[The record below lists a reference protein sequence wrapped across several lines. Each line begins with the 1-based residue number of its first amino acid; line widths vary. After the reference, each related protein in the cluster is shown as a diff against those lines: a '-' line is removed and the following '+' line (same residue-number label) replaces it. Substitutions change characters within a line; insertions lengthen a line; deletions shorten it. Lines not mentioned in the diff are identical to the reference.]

1 MTILAF
7 FAFYS
12 WLIKTGIEIQCNA
25 RPNWHWA
32 YIPTKSEEMI
42 SNSPNSRLV
51 NSDRMP
57 LAARIDS
64 AQKANIISTWSHRVQ
79 KCEILWVQR
88 SWTQIFR
95 EIFEDPVGISGPIAN
110 SGWLT
115 SPCKISQCAYC
126 SAKRGRGKKLLCN
139 AGEVIGDT
147 PIGLHFLRGVLIECL
162 HGKLL
167 TSGKSAWKWF
177 LCGITRWGSH
187 WLQCSVAISY
197 SADRPLPLRN
207 GHVWQI
213 EKLTLNFCHFDWYC
227 VSLLFYGFR
236 FDLLQGPIPYL
247 VSIIY
252 LILSFCRA
260 I

>member
-1 MTILAF
+1 MQGQTDIG
-7 FAFYS
+7 
-12 WLIKTGIEIQCNA
+12 LIFQQNQRKI
-25 RPNWHWA
+25 
-32 YIPTKSEEMI
+32 I

-126 SAKRGRGKKLLCN
+126 SAKRGKGKKLLCN
-139 AGEVIGDT
+139 AGEVLGDT
-147 PIGLHFLRGVLIECL
+147 PIGLHILKGSAYRVSTWKTTYNRKINVKIIFLQDYALRFPLG
-162 HGKLL
+162 
-167 TSGKSAWKWF
+167 
-177 LCGITRWGSH
+177 
-187 WLQCSVAISY
+187 SVAISY
-197 SADRPLPLRN
+197 SERRPLPLRN

-247 VSIIY
+247 VSITS

-260 I
+260 AV

>member
-1 MTILAF
+1 MQGQTDIG
-7 FAFYS
+7 
-12 WLIKTGIEIQCNA
+12 LIFQQNQRKI
-25 RPNWHWA
+25 
-32 YIPTKSEEMI
+32 I

-64 AQKANIISTWSHRVQ
+64 TQKANIISTWSHRVQ

-147 PIGLHFLRGVLIECL
+147 ECL

-167 TSGKSAWKWF
+167 TTGKSAWKLF
-177 LCGITRWGSH
+177 FCGITRWGSRWVQWQFH
-187 WLQCSVAISY
+187 IQNVGLY
-197 SADRPLPLRN
+197 LSAMAMFDRLKN
-207 GHVWQI
+207 
-213 EKLTLNFCHFDWYC
+213 
-227 VSLLFYGFR
+227 
-236 FDLLQGPIPYL
+236 
-247 VSIIY
+247 
-252 LILSFCRA
+252 
-260 I
+260 